1 MPTLCCRLLL
11 FAQCRR
17 RKSPPELQG
26 ARRRRFL
33 LDGSIHHHH
42 ELPHID
48 LNSFHRSPLLIRHQ
62 SIAASLRTENQAA
75 GLRGRQGRNQSG
87 DKAAPVVLAA
97 AGGWELGAALE
108 RGLLAAARA
117 PGRRLRALLP
127 GEEGGRE

>member
-1 MPTLCCRLLL
+1 M
-11 FAQCRR
+11 
-17 RKSPPELQG
+17 
-26 ARRRRFL
+26 
-33 LDGSIHHHH
+33 
-42 ELPHID
+42 
-48 LNSFHRSPLLIRHQ
+48 LISHQ
-62 SIAASLRTENQAA
+62 STASSLRTENRAA

-127 GEEGGRE
+127 GEEGGRERVKGAARRKKKLVTKELAEKVMEC